1 MNYSVSEENY
11 IKSIYHLQQR
21 TETVTTNSLANEL
34 RTKPASVT
42 DMLKKLQI
50 KKLVEYERYRGFKLN
65 GAGNKIAINIV
76 RRHRLWEFFLVNKL
90 GFEWDK
96 LHDIA
101 EELEHVSSAELIKR
115 LDSFLNFPQTDPHG
129 DPIPDTNG
137 KIAIIKQRCLTEIA
151 AKKNVVVSSVS
162 NQSPEML
169 EMLKHYHIA
178 IGTTLKINKHFT
190 FDCSVEIKV
199 AQHAACIISQQVAA
213 NIFVHHD

>member
-11 IKSIYHLQQR
+11 IKSIYHLQQQ
-21 TETVTTNSLANEL
+21 TDTVTTNSLANEL

-42 DMLKKLQI
+42 DMLKKLRT
-50 KKLVEYERYRGFKLN
+50 KRLVDYEKYRGFKLN
-65 GAGNKIAINIV
+65 AAGSKIALGIV

-96 LHDIA
+96 VHDIA
-101 EELEHVSSAELIKR
+101 EELEHVSSAELIKK

-137 KIAIIKQRCLTEIA
+137 KMAVIKQLSLAEID
-151 AKKNVVVSSVS
+151 AKKTVVVSSVG

-169 EMLKHYHIA
+169 EMLKHYHIG
-178 IGTTLKINKHFT
+178 IGTSLKVARHFA
-190 FDCSVEIKV
+190 FDGSIEIKV
-199 AQHAACIISQQVAA
+199 TQQSACIISGQMAK
-213 NIFVHHD
+213 NIFVHHG